1 MIINGKEIAQKVEE
15 ALVKQVQSLK
25 ERLISPSMAL
35 IQIGEDKASTSY
47 AKSIAR
53 EAQNSGIYLEYHNL
67 PSETPQ
73 QELLSTIKKLNERKD
88 INGIMVELPLPQH
101 IDRDAIIEAI
111 SPEKDIDCFHP
122 INIGR
127 LLEGNARFI
136 PATAQSILET
146 IKNVSPVIEGK
157 FAVIIGRSNI
167 VGKPTALL
175 LMQENATITVCHSH
189 TKNLQSIAQMAD
201 ILVVSTGRP
210 HMITRSYVKRGAVVI
225 DVGINKVEGR
235 IVGDVDFEDVKDVA
249 GWITPVPGGIGIL
262 TTLMLLKNTVKAAK
276 IQNGISW

>member
-136 PATAQSILET
+136 PATAQSIPET
-146 IKNVSPVIEGK
+146 
-157 FAVIIGRSNI
+157 
-167 VGKPTALL
+167 
-175 LMQENATITVCHSH
+175 
-189 TKNLQSIAQMAD
+189 
-201 ILVVSTGRP
+201 
-210 HMITRSYVKRGAVVI
+210 KRGSLQLSSGGVTSWESQQPCSSCRKMQQSPSATLI
-225 DVGINKVEGR
+225 QKIYKALHKWQISLLSQLEGPR
-235 IVGDVDFEDVKDVA
+235 
-249 GWITPVPGGIGIL
+249 
-262 TTLMLLKNTVKAAK
+262 
-276 IQNGISW
+276 